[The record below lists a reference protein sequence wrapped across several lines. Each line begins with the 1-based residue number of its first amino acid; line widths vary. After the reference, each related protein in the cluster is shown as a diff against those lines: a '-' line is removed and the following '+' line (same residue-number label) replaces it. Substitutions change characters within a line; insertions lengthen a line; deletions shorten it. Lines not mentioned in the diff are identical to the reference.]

1 MEKAILVTVVSRG
14 EKDKLQTYSNELELL
29 AKTAGVETI
38 RSIGFDID
46 RPTAAYYISKGKL
59 ELIREAV
66 EELEPDVVVFGINL
80 KANQQRNIEDILNV
94 KTIDYTQLILDIF
107 ARHARTMEGKM
118 QVELAQLQYLLPRLS
133 GRGIMLSRLGGGI
146 GTRGPGETKLEV
158 DRRRIMQ
165 RVSRLKKELARYRD
179 HRSRIRSARKRRGA
193 SQISLVGY
201 TSAGKTTLINA
212 LASAN
217 QRVSKELFTTLDPI
231 LRKVRLPDGRY
242 VVISDT
248 VGFIDRLPHT
258 LVEAFKATLEE
269 VVSSDLLLVVLD
281 GSDVDWR
288 RKRNAVFDVLEE
300 IGAREKPI
308 ITVVNKIDIADSSIL
323 SEISLRAAN
332 PVFVSALTGEGI
344 DALLEK
350 IAELLVPHLPYNKL
364 LIPYGDVGLLNYIY
378 ENGKVVKREDRED
391 GIYVEGWFDLK
402 EGLGT
407 G

>member
-14 EKDKLQTYSNELELL
+14 ERGKLQTYLKELELL

-80 KANQQRNIEDILNV
+80 KANQQRNIEDVLDV

-179 HRSRIRSARKRRGA
+179 HRSRMRSARKRHGA

-212 LASAN
+212 LASAH
-217 QRVSKELFTTLDPI
+217 QKVSRELFTTLDPI

-344 DALLEK
+344 DKLLSK
-350 IAELLVPHLPYNKL
+350 IAELLVPHLPYNSL
-364 LIPYGDVGLLNYIY
+364 LIPYEDAGLLNYIY

-391 GIYVEGWFDLK
+391 GVYVEGWFDLK
-402 EGLGT
+402 DGLGR